1 MSKLSA
7 IISIRIGMIIALL
20 IVPQF
25 SLSAEPKKNKSCFD
39 PLPVGQRIGL
49 VLTADRKVVTDK
61 KTTFEPIAGKS
72 FVRSGDVIKYTIVA
86 RNNSHCPIK
95 NLILKQ
101 SIPKRMNYLRD
112 SATVIDGVEL
122 LFSVDGGK
130 TFSAKPKIDGQLAPT
145 TAYNYLRWKFTGTL
159 ATNAQVKT
167 TYHAEV
173 KPQPKPT
180 DTPTNF

>member
-1 MSKLSA
+1 MPKLSVV
-7 IISIRIGMIIALL
+7 ISSRVGMTIALL
-20 IVPQF
+20 IIPQF
-25 SLSAEPKKNKSCFD
+25 SLSAAPKKPKTCFD
-39 PLPVGQRIGL
+39 PQPVAQRVALI
-49 VLTADRKVVTDK
+49 LTADRKVVVDK
-61 KTTFEPIAGKS
+61 KTTFEPIAGKA

-112 SATVIDGVEL
+112 SATEIEGVEL
-122 LFSVDGGK
+122 LFSIDGGK

-159 ATNAQVKT
+159 STNAQVKT

-180 DTPTNF
+180 ADNQSY